1 MPFRNTPGPGGF
13 GPSPEF
19 GSAHPGLTLVPAQSH
34 PRPAGYDGSSAG
46 AHLLGWAALI
56 LVAALA
62 VAVTFAIRRR

>member
-1 MPFRNTPGPGGF
+1 MAQPATLTRDRF
-13 GPSPEF
+13 GPSPAF

-34 PRPAGYDGSSAG
+34 PRPADYDGSSAG
-46 AHLLGWAALI
+46 AHLLVWAALI